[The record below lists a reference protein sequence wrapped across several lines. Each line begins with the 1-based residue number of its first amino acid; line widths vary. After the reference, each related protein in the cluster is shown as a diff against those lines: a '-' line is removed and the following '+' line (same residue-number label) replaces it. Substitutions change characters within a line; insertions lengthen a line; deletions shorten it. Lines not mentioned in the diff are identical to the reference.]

1 MCRRCRLAQ
10 NQQLQEQCTGLQ
22 SECQELRA
30 QNQELRGR
38 MRALEGE
45 EEEGGRRQR
54 QRVGPAPHDAPPS
67 DAEVAVMGLAEAV
80 AALRAH
86 VAVARVAKKA
96 FMRLHDLSFPD
107 GSEQAAAEA
116 GAIEEVVQAMR
127 AHPQVAGV
135 QQYGCH
141 ALVNVCDG
149 DDAAGRARRL
159 RATRAGGRTVAV
171 PAMQAHPDDDNIQ
184 DFSQRL
190 LDLLPE

>member
-1 MCRRCRLAQ
+1 MLANVCR
-10 NQQLQEQCTGLQ
+10 G
-22 SECQELRA
+22 
-30 QNQELRGR
+30 
-38 MRALEGE
+38 EG
-45 EEEGGRRQR
+45 
-54 QRVGPAPHDAPPS
+54 AA
-67 DAEVAVMGLAEAV
+67 GLA
-80 AALRAH
+80 RKQ
-86 VAVARVAKKA
+86 R
-96 FMRLHDLSFPD
+96 S
-107 GSEQAAAEA
+107 AEA

-171 PAMQAHPDDDNIQ
+171 AAMQAHPDDDNVQ

-190 LDLLPE
+190 RYVTRMMIRCSAD